1 MDYPVETLLDTK
13 FIKVFDL
20 HQAPGQHYYNVSRRP
35 LEETVMAMDDEAF
48 ASMVPDAVS
57 LCVIW
62 HEKGKED
69 RIVLNLEYRYPLGR
83 YVLSVPAGLIDPED
97 RGQDREA
104 AIRAAAEREL
114 YEETGLS
121 LKEGDR
127 FTMLNPCLYSSPGLT
142 DESNAMVRIDLYDH
156 DAAELTQTHAVG
168 TEKFEGFRLV
178 TAEEARPLLFSGVLS
193 VYTWIGLSAFLF
205 GLGAE

>member
-35 LEETVMAMDDEAF
+35 LEETVMAMDDKAF

-83 YVLSVPAGLIDPED
+83 YVLSVPAGLIDPGETP
-97 RGQDREA
+97 EV
-104 AIRAAAEREL
+104 AAAREL
-114 YEETGLS
+114 REETGLE
-121 LKEGDR
+121 LKEIKD
-127 FTMLNPCLYSSPGLT
+127 
-142 DESNAMVRIDLYDH
+142 RIDGGYS
-156 DAAELTQTHAVG
+156 AIGFSNELTVCFIGVATGEFKESTSAEEEIEAGWYTKAEVRELLKS
-168 TEKFEGFRLV
+168 EKF
-178 TAEEARPLLFSGVLS
+178 AARTQAYCIAWSR
-193 VYTWIGLSAFLF
+193 
-205 GLGAE
+205 